1 MSLPTVLIID
11 DEPDFCSD
19 LSLVLSRDFL
29 VSASHDGKEAL
40 ELVDELS
47 PDLVLLDVEFRP
59 GQMPGLEIL
68 EHLQAKEDPPPV
80 IMLSGSRDINVVV
93 QAVKLGAF
101 HYVNKGADLPDLV
114 NLMGMAMSSR
124 RDRLTIMAQRAEV
137 QRLTGNL
144 IARDPATIKILD
156 KVDQVAATDVNVL
169 ITGESGTGKEMIARR
184 LHNESGVSGTLVGI
198 NCATFEGDL
207 INSEIF
213 GHVKGAF
220 TGADRDHMGKIELAT
235 GGTLFLD
242 EIGESDPKFQSRLLR
257 ALSEKTYT
265 RVGCHKERQ
274 VRTRIV
280 AATSKKLS
288 DAMQREEFRED
299 LYYRLNQFRIH
310 VPPLRER
317 TGDILPLARAFL
329 MESAARFGKGSLQFS
344 EGVERRLVQ
353 QPWPGNVRELRY
365 EIERAV
371 LSSTGDIISLGDMFQ
386 LDEPDPTTRLPY
398 EEAKEKVVGDWQR
411 GYATELLRET
421 EGNVTK
427 AAEMAGMPRQSFQR
441 LLRKLKLNPEEFRD

>member
-184 LHNESGVSGTLVGI
+184 LHNESGVSGTFVGI

-265 RVGCHKERQ
+265 RVGLPQGAPGADPDRGGHQQEAERCH
-274 VRTRIV
+274 
-280 AATSKKLS
+280 AAGGIPGRPLLPP
-288 DAMQREEFRED
+288 EP
-299 LYYRLNQFRIH
+299 
-310 VPPLRER
+310 VPHPCS
-317 TGDILPLARAFL
+317 TLARADRGHPAPGPGL
-329 MESAARFGKGSLQFS
+329 PHGKRRPLRQGLVAVQRGGGKASGAAALAR
-344 EGVERRLVQ
+344 
-353 QPWPGNVRELRY
+353 
-365 EIERAV
+365 ERA
-371 LSSTGDIISLGDMFQ
+371 
-386 LDEPDPTTRLPY
+386 
-398 EEAKEKVVGDWQR
+398 
-411 GYATELLRET
+411 
-421 EGNVTK
+421 
-427 AAEMAGMPRQSFQR
+427 
-441 LLRKLKLNPEEFRD
+441 